1 MRRFARRSLT
11 LLALAPAGL
20 AAETPPLEH
29 EESLALVALVH
40 DAAAVLA
47 VDGLDK
53 ACAAFRRPDSRWL
66 HDDTYV
72 FVLDAAGAALC
83 HPVRPDLEGR
93 SLLELAD
100 PKGHP
105 IVASFLRETAG
116 DREGFVHYQW
126 PRPGEAVFVWKTTY
140 VRRTR
145 TPDSTEVV
153 VGSGAYGLPMER
165 AFVVE
170 QVDDAV
176 ALIEAEGEA
185 AFATL
190 RDPAS
195 GFVFG
200 SAYVFVLDRVG
211 VLEVNHAFPQNEG
224 QDVRELTDIDGRP
237 FVREMLRVPVGG
249 SAWIHYN
256 WPRPGDTRP
265 AAKSSYV
272 RAIDWQGKPLY
283 VGAGVYFDPEPA
295 VRHLGPASDVPTD
308 P

>member
-1 MRRFARRSLT
+1 MLPSSLPS
-11 LLALAPAGL
+11 LLALLPAAAVAAPL
-20 AAETPPLEH
+20 PLEH
-29 EESLALVALVH
+29 QVNLDLVALVH

-47 VDGLDK
+47 VDGVEP
-53 ACAAFRRPDSRWL
+53 ACAAFREPNSRWL
-66 HDDTYV
+66 HEDTYV
-72 FVLDAAGAALC
+72 FVLDAAGSALC
-83 HPVRPDLEGR
+83 HPVRPDLEGK

-126 PRPGEAVFVWKTTY
+126 PRPGESVFVWKTTY
-140 VRRTR
+140 VRRIKAHDG
-145 TPDSTEVV
+145 PEVL
-153 VGSGAYGLPMER
+153 VGSGGYGLPMER

-170 QVDDAV
+170 QVEDAV
-176 ALIEAEGEA
+176 ALIESEGEA

-200 SAYVFVLDRVG
+200 SAYVFVLDHVG
-211 VLEVNHAFPQNEG
+211 VLRVNHAFPQNEG
-224 QDVRELTDIDGRP
+224 LDLRELTDIEGRP
-237 FVREMLRVPVGG
+237 FVREMLRVPTGEA
-249 SAWIHYN
+249 AWIDYK

-272 RAIDWQGKPLY
+272 RAIDWQGEPLY
-283 VGAGVYFDPEPA
+283 VGAGVYFEPEPA
-295 VRHLGPASDVPTD
+295 VRDLGPASDVPTD
-308 P
+308 R